1 MEHTEGIDEFTQK
14 VAQVL
19 RDRQAQSGIS
29 YRALAAQTGL
39 GLSTINRIFN
49 GQRQI
54 TISYLNS
61 IGEVLEFAPW
71 EILNEADRI

>member
-1 MEHTEGIDEFTQK
+1 MDNTENVDEYTKK

-19 RDRQAQSGIS
+19 RERQAQSGIS
-29 YRALAAQTGL
+29 YRAIAAQTGY

-49 GQRQI
+49 GQRAI
-54 TISYLNS
+54 TINYLNA

>member
-1 MEHTEGIDEFTQK
+1 MEHKEGVDEFTQK
-14 VAQVL
+14 VARIL
-19 RDRQAQSGIS
+19 REKQAQSGIS
-29 YRALAAQTGL
+29 YRAIAAQTGL

-54 TISYLNS
+54 TIAYLNS